1 MKYSNVT
8 NCKYVS
14 SDGLHIG
21 CRVTFD
27 TLGSVYFVA
36 SANDT
41 EAHGRGIYQKAK
53 AGDFGIVAEYVP
65 PNNELTLQQ
74 KEDQARLKRN
84 QQLLQIDAVASNPL
98 RWAELDSQ
106 TRDNISAYRTALL
119 NVPQQAGFPAS
130 IVWPEVPDTI
140 ANSITSIELSA
151 GNIIF

>member
-21 CRVTFD
+21 CQVTFD

-36 SANDT
+36 SANDS
-41 EAHGRGIYQKAK
+41 EAHGREIYQKAN
-53 AGDFGIVAEYVP
+53 AGDFGVVAEYIP
-65 PNNELTLQQ
+65 ASNELTLQQ

-84 QQLLQIDAVASNPL
+84 QQLLQIDAVVSNPL
-98 RWAELDSQ
+98 RWAEIDSQ
-106 TRDNISAYRTALL
+106 ERDNISAYRTALL
-119 NVPQQAGFPAS
+119 NVPQQAEFPTS
-130 IVWPEVPDTI
+130 IIWPEVPDTI